1 MVGRWFHQRD
11 LNDPSGT
18 LFWDNPLM
26 YQKLSKK
33 MSDDESTEVL
43 KAIDQIIKVPA
54 MIGFLPLWLG
64 GTVIVAIAIV
74 TGVLAVPMCC

>member
-1 MVGRWFHQRD
+1 MFHQRD
-11 LNDPSGT
+11 LNDLSGT

-33 MSDDESTEVL
+33 MSDDEGTEVL
-43 KAIDQIIKVPA
+43 KAIDPIIKVPA
-54 MIGFLPLWLG
+54 MIGFLSLWLG

-74 TGVLAVPMCC
+74 TGALAVPMCC

>member
-1 MVGRWFHQRD
+1 
-11 LNDPSGT
+11 
-18 LFWDNPLM
+18 M

-43 KAIDQIIKVPA
+43 KAIDPIIKVLA
-54 MIGFLPLWLG
+54 MIGFLSLWLG